1 MEVTFFWLYLCDRK
15 LESRRLKAET
25 WHEEK
30 QNQTK
35 LNLTRG
41 KAELNE
47 VKPET
52 WNLKLETKN
61 KIMKSQ
67 HINNYSFQNGLNG
80 LRMTMSLANGC
91 DRKED
96 LKYKYKQ
103 AQRYKQ

>member
-1 MEVTFFWLYLCDRK
+1 
-15 LESRRLKAET
+15 
-25 WHEEK
+25 
-30 QNQTK
+30 
-35 LNLTRG
+35 
-41 KAELNE
+41 
-47 VKPET
+47 
-52 WNLKLETKN
+52 
-61 KIMKSQ
+61 MKSQ